1 MEQDEKMSRR
11 RIRKSRA
18 SVVFDQTQ
26 PIYECVVIDV
36 NTQRDFLSS
45 DGVLPI
51 KDRQNVLDR
60 IKELIEWAKE
70 YRLPVISLIDTHR
83 PNGQYIRSP
92 LFPCIE
98 GTLGQQKMPFT
109 LLPKRYTLEHDA
121 SLALPENLLE
131 NYLQIV
137 IHKRTNDVFTNPKAD
152 RLFSWLQTKRFV
164 IFGVGAERAV
174 KSLVLGLLSRG
185 QQPIVIPDACGC
197 WDEEAAG
204 LALRQVEAKG
214 TVILNSHDVLHTAP
228 EDLPLP
234 HVEVHVDTE

>member
-1 MEQDEKMSRR
+1 MKQDEKMSRR

-18 SVVFDQTQ
+18 SLVFDQTQ

-60 IKELIEWAKE
+60 IKELVEWAKD
-70 YRLPVISLIDTHR
+70 YRLPVISLVDAHR

-109 LLPKRYTLEHDA
+109 LLSKRYTLEHDA
-121 SLALPENLLE
+121 SPALPENLLE

-185 QQPIVIPDACGC
+185 QQPIVVPDACGS
-197 WDEEAAG
+197 WDEEAAS

-214 TVILNSHDVLHTAP
+214 TVILNSQDVLHTAP

-234 HVEVHVDTE
+234 HVEAHADTE

>member
-1 MEQDEKMSRR
+1 MKQDANISRR
-11 RIRKSRA
+11 RVRKSKT
-18 SVVFDQTQ
+18 SLVFDQTQ

-36 NTQRDFLSS
+36 NTQRDFLGS

-51 KDRQNVLDR
+51 MDRQVVLDR
-60 IKELIEWAKE
+60 VKSLIEWAKE
-70 YRLPVISLIDTHR
+70 YRLPVISLVDNHR
-83 PNGQYIRSP
+83 PNGQYIRSS

-109 LLPKRYTLEHDA
+109 LLPKRYVLEHDV
-121 SLALPENLLE
+121 SPSLPENLLE

-137 IHKRTNDVFTNPKAD
+137 IQKRTNDVFTNPKAD

-164 IFGVGAERAV
+164 IFGVGTERAI

-197 WDEEAAG
+197 WDQEAAE

-214 TVILNSHDVLHTAP
+214 TMILNSQDILQMAP
-228 EDLPLP
+228 ENLPLP
-234 HVEVHVDTE
+234 HIEIQLDAE